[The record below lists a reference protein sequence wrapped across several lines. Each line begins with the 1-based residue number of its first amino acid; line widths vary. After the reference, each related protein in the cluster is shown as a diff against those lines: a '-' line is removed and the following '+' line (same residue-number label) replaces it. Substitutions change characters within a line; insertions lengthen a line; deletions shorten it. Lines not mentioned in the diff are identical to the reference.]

1 MTLEIVRPLVIPSSE
16 PGDDFLSEYLAYTDK
31 TECPVVYSRWA
42 AIVGIGTL
50 LGRSTWIQHGHF
62 KIYPNIY
69 AMLIGTSGARKS
81 TTISIQ
87 KKILADV
94 GYTNI
99 AADKSS
105 KEKFL
110 LDLAGEGDEELAG
123 VEDFLFSSPS
133 GESNDQASEILIAAD
148 EFNNFLG
155 NGNIEFLSLLGVLW
169 DYNGVYKNRIKS
181 GKSVSINNPTVS
193 ILAGN
198 TPTGFHLAF
207 PPEALG
213 QGFFSRLL
221 MIYGEP
227 RDRRYAF
234 PEAPAELAT
243 AQIIGRLRDI
253 KLSHY
258 GPIEIST
265 SARTLLTR
273 IYEKHKRIDDVR
285 FDSYNTRR
293 FSHLLK
299 LCIIIHAACT
309 GASEPLTRGHVLY
322 ANTVLA
328 HAELYMSKALG
339 GFGKAKNSDVSH
351 RVLMILDASIVPM
364 QLTEIWKQV
373 QTDLEKIEQLAE
385 IMRGLLQADKI
396 MAVPGGKGFLS
407 KKKLVEEEV
416 SDMVDFSLL
425 TSEEREMPI

>member
-1 MTLEIVRPLVIPSSE
+1 MTLEIVRPLSIPIPE
-16 PGDDFLSEYLAYTDK
+16 RDDFLSQYLAYTDA

-62 KIYPNIY
+62 KIYPNMY

-87 KKILADV
+87 KNILRDA

-110 LDLAGEGDEELAG
+110 LDLAGEGDEGLAN
-123 VEDFLFSSPS
+123 VDDFLFGSTNGDTDAQS
-133 GESNDQASEILIAAD
+133 SEILIAAD

-234 PEAPAELAT
+234 PEAPSLEAT
-243 AQIIGRLRDI
+243 TRIIEKLRSI
-253 KLSHY
+253 KLNCA
-258 GPIEIST
+258 GPVEIS
-265 SARTLLTR
+265 SEARNLLGR
-273 IYEKHKRIDDVR
+273 IYAKHRRIDDVR

-299 LCIIIHAACT
+299 VCIIIHAAS
-309 GASEPLTRGHVLY
+309 GAHDGVLRREHVIY
-322 ANTVLA
+322 ANTILA

-351 RVLMILDASIVPM
+351 RVLMILDGSQAAMP
-364 QLTEIWKQV
+364 LTDIWKQV

-385 IMRGLLQADKI
+385 IIRGLLQADKI
-396 MAVPGGKGFLS
+396 MVAPGGKGFLS
-407 KKKLVEEEV
+407 KKKLVDEEV
-416 SDMVDFSLL
+416 NDMVDFNLL
-425 TSEEREMPI
+425 TTEEREMSI

>member
-1 MTLEIVRPLVIPSSE
+1 MTLEIVKPLPHIDSPK
-16 PGDDFLSEYLAYTDK
+16 DDFISQYLAYTDK

-42 AIVGIGTL
+42 AIVGIGAL
-50 LGRSTWIQHGHF
+50 LGRNVWIPHGHT

-87 KKILADV
+87 KNLLQAA

-110 LDLAGEGDEELAG
+110 LDLAGEGEDSLDT
-123 VEDFLFSSPS
+123 VEDFLFSNN
-133 GESNDQASEILIAAD
+133 GGNDANCSEILIAAD

-221 MIYGEP
+221 MIHGEP

-234 PEAPAELAT
+234 PETPSEVDT
-243 AQIIGRLRDI
+243 ARIVDRLREI
-253 KLSHY
+253 KLSHS
-258 GPIEIST
+258 GPIELS
-265 SARTLLTR
+265 SGARSLLAR
-273 IYEKHKRIDDVR
+273 IYDKHKKISDVR
-285 FDSYNTRR
+285 FDAYNTRR
-293 FSHLLK
+293 FSHLFK
-299 LCIIIHAACT
+299 LCIIIYAACNKN
-309 GASEPLTRGHVLY
+309 GKFLEREHVVY
-322 ANTVLA
+322 ANTILA

-351 RVLMILDASIVPM
+351 RVLMILDSAVHALPI
-364 QLTEIWKQV
+364 TEIWKHV

-385 IMRGLLQADKI
+385 IIRGLLQADKI
-396 MAVPGGKGFLS
+396 MVAPGGKGFLS
-407 KKKLVEEEV
+407 KKRLVDEEV
-416 SDMVDFSLL
+416 NDMVDFNLL
-425 TSEEREMPI
+425 TTEEREMSV

>member
-1 MTLEIVRPLVIPSSE
+1 M
-16 PGDDFLSEYLAYTDK
+16 
-31 TECPVVYSRWA
+31 
-42 AIVGIGTL
+42 
-50 LGRSTWIQHGHF
+50 
-62 KIYPNIY
+62 Y

-87 KKILADV
+87 KNILRDA

-99 AADKSS
+99 AADNSS

-110 LDLAGEGDEELAG
+110 LDLAGEGDGEIAG
-123 VEDFLFSSPS
+123 VEDFLFSTPD
-133 GESNDQASEILIAAD
+133 GNEDASTAEILIAAD

-227 RDRRYAF
+227 RDRKYAF
-234 PEAPAELAT
+234 PEAPSLQAT
-243 AQIIGRLRDI
+243 SAIINRLRDI
-253 KLSHY
+253 KLRHAGEVEVS
-258 GPIEIST
+258 PN
-265 SARTLLTR
+265 ARNLLAK
-273 IYEKHKRIDDVR
+273 IYAKHKRIDDVR

-299 LCIIIHAACT
+299 LCIIVHAACDT
-309 GASEPLTRGHVLY
+309 DGGILDREHVIY
-322 ANTVLA
+322 ANTILA

-351 RVLMILDASIVPM
+351 RVLMILDGAIGAMP
-364 QLTEIWKQV
+364 LTDIWKQV

-385 IMRGLLQADKI
+385 IIRGLLQADKL
-396 MAVPGGKGFLS
+396 MVAPGGKGFLS
-407 KKKLVEEEV
+407 KKKIVDEEV
-416 SDMVDFSLL
+416 NDMVDFNLL
-425 TSEEREMPI
+425 TTEEREMSI

>member
-1 MTLEIVRPLVIPSSE
+1 M
-16 PGDDFLSEYLAYTDK
+16 
-31 TECPVVYSRWA
+31 
-42 AIVGIGTL
+42 
-50 LGRSTWIQHGHF
+50 
-62 KIYPNIY
+62 Y

-81 TTISIQ
+81 TTSSIQ
-87 KKILADV
+87 KNILRDA

-110 LDLAGEGDEELAG
+110 LDLAGEGEGEIAG
-123 VEDFLFSSPS
+123 VEDFLFSTPDGSGE
-133 GESNDQASEILIAAD
+133 GESNSEILIAAD

-227 RDRRYAF
+227 RDRKYAF
-234 PEAPAELAT
+234 PEAPSALAT
-243 AQIIGRLRDI
+243 ANLISKLREI
-253 KLSHY
+253 KLRHS
-258 GPIEIST
+258 GEVEVSQN
-265 SARTLLTR
+265 ARSLLAK
-273 IYEKHKRIDDVR
+273 IYAKHKRIDDVR

-299 LCIIIHAACT
+299 LCIIIYAACDT
-309 GASEPLTRGHVLY
+309 DGGILDREHVIY
-322 ANTVLA
+322 ANTILA

-351 RVLMILDASIVPM
+351 RVLMILDGAIGAMP
-364 QLTEIWKQV
+364 LTDIWKQV

-385 IMRGLLQADKI
+385 IIRGLLQADKI
-396 MAVPGGKGFLS
+396 MVAPGGKGFLS
-407 KKKLVEEEV
+407 KKKIVDEEV
-416 SDMVDFSLL
+416 NDMVDFNLL
-425 TSEEREMPI
+425 TTEEREMSI